1 MPIPTPKQQESEND
15 FMQRCIINEKM
26 KSEYDLEQRIAICK
40 DSYNTKLAS
49 EKISF
54 DYDGTLSTSKG
65 TKLALN
71 YINRG
76 VDVYI
81 ISARDSKQGMLNK
94 ARQLNIPESRVYAT
108 GSNENKIQKIKEL
121 GITIH
126 YDNNKEVVNQLK
138 GIGKLL

>member
-1 MPIPTPKQQESEND
+1 MTYWTFLCLMKVINKFMPIPTPKQQESEND

-65 TKLALN
+65 TL
-71 YINRG
+71 
-76 VDVYI
+76 
-81 ISARDSKQGMLNK
+81 
-94 ARQLNIPESRVYAT
+94 
-108 GSNENKIQKIKEL
+108 
-121 GITIH
+121 
-126 YDNNKEVVNQLK
+126 
-138 GIGKLL
+138 